1 VEKIMTNPIKRL
13 AVSLVLKTHS
23 AAKQALKPFIPE
35 PSHEQQVA
43 RAREGTRRGALI
55 QAEHFSQ
62 SDVIWVRFPKSG
74 STWLEVMLTKY
85 FFERYQLDSIHV
97 RDLHPITR
105 SMPSLATIV
114 RTHDDDIH
122 LKPVEQFETDKSKYR
137 DKGVLFLARDP
148 RDLLVSY
155 FFEYTKKKEYLAA
168 GEPPYTG
175 TIDDFVHH
183 HIGGLRTIVRFYNIW
198 AENVTVPRE
207 FHLLTYENLQAD
219 TRGELARVLKL
230 LDKSEIDTDCLD
242 KAIAF
247 GGFDN
252 MRQLEERS
260 APGLTLNPHVK
271 LGDTEGYKVRKGKVG
286 GYVEYLS
293 PASVATCDRIID
305 EELSDYFGFYKH
317 QSPVAN

>member
-1 VEKIMTNPIKRL
+1 MTHPIKRL

-23 AAKQALKPFIPE
+23 VAKQALKPFIPE
-35 PSHEQQVA
+35 PSYAEQVA

-55 QAEHFSQ
+55 QAEQFKH
-62 SDVIWVRFPKSG
+62 SDIIWVCFPKSG
-74 STWLEVMLTKY
+74 STWLEVMLTQY
-85 FFERYQLDSIHV
+85 FVERYHVDSIEV
-97 RDLHPITR
+97 RDVHAITR
-105 SMPSLATIV
+105 AMPSLATIV

-122 LKPVEQFETDKSKYR
+122 LKPVDQFETDKSKYR
-137 DKGVLFLARDP
+137 DKRVLFLARDP

-168 GEPPYTG
+168 GEPPFTG

-183 HIGGLRTIVRFYNIW
+183 HIGGLRSIVRFYNIW
-198 AENVTVPRE
+198 AENVAVPRE
-207 FHLLTYENLQAD
+207 FHLLTYEKLQAD
-219 TRGELARVLKL
+219 TRGELTRVLRL
-230 LDKSEIDTDCLD
+230 LDNSAIDPQCVD
-242 KAIAF
+242 KAVSF
-247 GGFDN
+247 GAFDN

-286 GYVEYLS
+286 GYGDYLS

-317 QSPVAN
+317 RAAAAT